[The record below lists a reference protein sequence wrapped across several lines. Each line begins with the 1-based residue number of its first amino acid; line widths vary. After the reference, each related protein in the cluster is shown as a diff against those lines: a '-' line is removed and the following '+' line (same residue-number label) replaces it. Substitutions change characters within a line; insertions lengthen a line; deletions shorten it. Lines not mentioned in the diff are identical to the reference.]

1 MSPIGDSATSIEST
15 IAIIVVGN
23 LGDLVAKK
31 ENWLF
36 FSFNYEDS
44 LHKGHVF

>member
-23 LGDLVAKK
+23 LSDLATKK
-31 ENWLF
+31 EKFGF